1 MEKASFVKTANRTGY
16 RADDVE
22 EVVGADGAE

>member
-1 MEKASFVKTANRTGY
+1 MEKASFVKTADWTGY

-22 EVVGADGAE
+22 EMVGADRAE